1 MPSFPSASDQN
12 PLIGRLRALC
22 AHADN
27 GDDIRV
33 KFRYTNAQG
42 RVEQVENG
50 WVYRLVERNHL
61 GNMVVQ
67 IEVELEE
74 GIHVRWFR
82 VDRMENLITSEEV
95 EVLGAPETLTEGM
108 SKYDTLAQLIADGPD
123 SPTVSFTATTD
134 AGETKEIRRA
144 YVLGVTPAGPR
155 TNNRERVMVRVHDS
169 ELNHAFDVN
178 SINNL
183 VIDEPVVQDTPVE
196 SVYDTLTRL
205 VSEGSNS
212 TTVNFTYTERTGE
225 VQRIQNATVHQTWP
239 AYPQINV
246 NEAVVKVL
254 LPNSSERYLFA
265 IDRISDL
272 AVTVDTRDVLERL
285 VGAEGVTVSF
295 THDSDEGM
303 ERIENAYVIQVDAD
317 VVRVSTKGQVAPRY
331 AHSMY
336 IGRILNLIV
345 NEPVVQDTPVVD
357 EPVVQD
363 TPVMSIYD
371 TLVRVTAVSLDSPT
385 VSFTNT
391 DSTGG
396 TRELRRVYVLQIAPA
411 RPELGIT
418 EAQVEVRAYGRN
430 TSETFNISNISN
442 LVVDERVAGELPVE
456 NIYDILTRVASE
468 NSSTQTVSFTYTHRV
483 DGAQR
488 IHNARVLQTWL
499 AYPQLDVNEAV
510 VKVILQGNT
519 EGQLFAIDRISN
531 LGVNADMREALERI
545 VGVEGY
551 TVSFADAASHSHWS
565 GMHLIEVT
573 SERAKF
579 VRDPR
584 IHPRYSLKV
593 LFEDISNLI
602 VSNDVPDEANPVALT
617 PWPGGS
623 GRNTDRPMT
632 GDVVDPR
639 IITGAPTANPLAGH
653 YFDGTDPATVSAT
666 LSQADTEETTLL
678 LELFAYLSSRHAEGH
693 NDDLSFTY
701 TNARGRVER
710 IQHGWVTGVEP
721 VNRNGNPVVTVE
733 MDDRTRTFRVDRMDD
748 ISTSAGPS
756 AIPDFP
762 WLSAARFVVFDV
774 LPLAEEVEYFS
785 SLMTPSS
792 TVVNFTYRNAQG
804 RVENISNG
812 TVVDVQGRNRNGNFV
827 ITVETPERQ
836 GDRARTF
843 RVDRITNL
851 VVVFD
856 PTSEQ
861 AISERS
867 AVDYVDFDALDA
879 AAEAAGLGTTQE
891 RVDRLLNY
899 LLRDRTME
907 TTITFDYT
915 SAQGARSLVEQLTLM
930 SVSESRHHSGKNI
943 LLGFLEQSDGLF
955 ARKVF
960 RTDRIQNITVDCRPL
975 PANLG

>member
-1 MPSFPSASDQN
+1 MPSFPSDQN

-108 SKYDTLAQLIADGPD
+108 SKYDTLAQLITDGPD

-169 ELNHAFDVN
+169 ELNQAFDVH

-183 VIDEPVVQDTPVE
+183 
-196 SVYDTLTRL
+196 
-205 VSEGSNS
+205 
-212 TTVNFTYTERTGE
+212 
-225 VQRIQNATVHQTWP
+225 
-239 AYPQINV
+239 
-246 NEAVVKVL
+246 
-254 LPNSSERYLFA
+254 
-265 IDRISDL
+265 
-272 AVTVDTRDVLERL
+272 
-285 VGAEGVTVSF
+285 
-295 THDSDEGM
+295 
-303 ERIENAYVIQVDAD
+303 
-317 VVRVSTKGQVAPRY
+317 
-331 AHSMY
+331 
-336 IGRILNLIV
+336 
-345 NEPVVQDTPVVD
+345 VVD

-391 DSTGG
+391 DSAGA

-584 IHPRYSLKV
+584 IHPRYSLKIP
-593 LFEDISNLI
+593 FEDISNLI
-602 VSNDVPDEANPVALT
+602 VSNDVPDEDTVE
-617 PWPGGS
+617 
-623 GRNTDRPMT
+623 
-632 GDVVDPR
+632 
-639 IITGAPTANPLAGH
+639 APTVTGTPAAEPLANQ
-653 YFDGTDPATVSAT
+653 YFDGTDAATEAAT
-666 LSQADTEETTLL
+666 AHADAEETVQLL
-678 LELFAYLSSRHAEGH
+678 QLFAYLSIRHSEGQ
-693 NDDLSFTY
+693 NDELNFTY
-701 TNARGRVER
+701 TNAQGRSER
-710 IQHGWVTGVEP
+710 VRCGQLTGIESM
-721 VNRNGNPVVTVE
+721 NRNGNPIVTVE
-733 MDDRTRTFRVDRMDD
+733 VDGRARTFRVDRMDD
-748 ISTSAGPS
+748 ISTSVGPNTT
-756 AIPDFP
+756 PDFP
-762 WLSAARFVVFDV
+762 GFDAGTFVELDV
-774 LPLAEEVEYFS
+774 QSRSEEVEYFS
-785 SLMTPSS
+785 SLITAEPS
-792 TVVNFTYRNAQG
+792 TVVNFTYTNAQG
-804 RVENISNG
+804 RVENITNG
-812 TVVDVQGRNRNGNFV
+812 TVVQVEGRNRNGNFI
-827 ITVETPERQ
+827 ITVEVPGRESV
-836 GDRARTF
+836 RARTF

-851 VVVFD
+851 VAVFN
-856 PTSEQ
+856 PANEQ
-861 AISERS
+861 TTNAPSVNYS

-879 AAEAAGLGTTQE
+879 AAEAGTDQE
-891 RVDRLLNY
+891 NVVELLVELLVDFSA
-899 LLRDRTME
+899 E
-907 TTITFDYT
+907 PIISFDYT
-915 SAQGARSLVEQLTLM
+915 SAQGRSRHVTLLTPVSLRPSRHIGNNVLVAFVEQ
-930 SVSESRHHSGKNI
+930 G
-943 LLGFLEQSDGLF
+943 DGSF
-955 ARKVF
+955 ARKTF
-960 RTDRIQNITVDCRPL
+960 RTDRIQNIVVY
-975 PANLG
+975 

>member
-1 MPSFPSASDQN
+1 MPPFPSASDQS

-67 IEVELEE
+67 VEVELEE

-95 EVLGAPETLTEGM
+95 EVLEAAETLTEGM
-108 SKYDTLAQLIADGPD
+108 SKYDTLAQLIADGLD

-169 ELNHAFDVN
+169 DLNQAFDVR

-183 VIDEPVVQDTPVE
+183 VIDEPVVQD
-196 SVYDTLTRL
+196 
-205 VSEGSNS
+205 
-212 TTVNFTYTERTGE
+212 
-225 VQRIQNATVHQTWP
+225 A
-239 AYPQINV
+239 
-246 NEAVVKVL
+246 
-254 LPNSSERYLFA
+254 
-265 IDRISDL
+265 
-272 AVTVDTRDVLERL
+272 
-285 VGAEGVTVSF
+285 
-295 THDSDEGM
+295 
-303 ERIENAYVIQVDAD
+303 
-317 VVRVSTKGQVAPRY
+317 
-331 AHSMY
+331 
-336 IGRILNLIV
+336 
-345 NEPVVQDTPVVD
+345 
-357 EPVVQD
+357 
-363 TPVMSIYD
+363 PVMSVYD
-371 TLVRVTAVSLDSPT
+371 TLVRVTAAGLDSPT

-391 DSTGG
+391 DSAGA

-430 TSETFNISNISN
+430 TSETYNISNISN

-456 NIYDILTRVASE
+456 NTYDILTRVASE
-468 NSSTQTVSFTYTHRV
+468 RSNTATVSFTYTHRI

-510 VKVILQGNT
+510 VKVILQGDT
-519 EGQLFAIDRISN
+519 EGQLFAIDRIGN
-531 LGVNADMREALERI
+531 LGVNANMREALERI

-551 TVSFADAASHSHWS
+551 TVSFADAGSNTHWR

-584 IHPRYSLKV
+584 INPRYSLKV
-593 LFEDISNLI
+593 PFEDISNLI
-602 VSNDVPDEANPVALT
+602 VSNDVPDEADGETEFSTIT
-617 PWPGGS
+617 PWRGVS
-623 GRNTDRPMT
+623 GPDLHGVSVPEDTTASPL
-632 GDVVDPR
+632 
-639 IITGAPTANPLAGH
+639 ITGAPTRNPLAGQ
-653 YFDGTDPATVSAT
+653 YFDGTDAATEAAVAH
-666 LSQADTEETTLL
+666 ANTEETTLL
-678 LELFAYLSSRHAEGH
+678 LELFTYLSSRYAEGQ
-693 NDDLSFTY
+693 DDELSFTY
-701 TNARGRVER
+701 TNTRGRVER

-721 VNRNGNPVVTVE
+721 VNRNGNPIVTVE
-733 MDDRTRTFRVDRMDD
+733 IDDRTRTFRIDRMDD
-748 ISTSAGPS
+748 ISTSVGPNTTPNFPGFDAGT
-756 AIPDFP
+756 
-762 WLSAARFVVFDV
+762 FVELDV

-861 AISERS
+861 AINEPAAVDYS

-879 AAEAAGLGTTQE
+879 AAEVAAEEEEGVNVHIDELVLEILVGPTE
-891 RVDRLLNY
+891 ESV
-899 LLRDRTME
+899 
-907 TTITFDYT
+907 ITFDYT
-915 SAQGARSLVEQLTLM
+915 SAQGARRRVANVTPVSLRPSNTNA
-930 SVSESRHHSGKNI
+930 GKNV
-943 LLGFLEQSDGLF
+943 LVGFVEREDGLF
-955 ARKVF
+955 ARKTF
-960 RTDRIQNITVDCRPL
+960 RTDRIQNVTVTER
-975 PANLG
+975 

>member
-1 MPSFPSASDQN
+1 MPSFPSDQN

-108 SKYDTLAQLIADGPD
+108 SKYDTLAQLITDGPD

-169 ELNHAFDVN
+169 ELNQAFDVH

-183 VIDEPVVQDTPVE
+183 
-196 SVYDTLTRL
+196 
-205 VSEGSNS
+205 
-212 TTVNFTYTERTGE
+212 
-225 VQRIQNATVHQTWP
+225 
-239 AYPQINV
+239 
-246 NEAVVKVL
+246 
-254 LPNSSERYLFA
+254 
-265 IDRISDL
+265 
-272 AVTVDTRDVLERL
+272 
-285 VGAEGVTVSF
+285 
-295 THDSDEGM
+295 
-303 ERIENAYVIQVDAD
+303 
-317 VVRVSTKGQVAPRY
+317 
-331 AHSMY
+331 
-336 IGRILNLIV
+336 
-345 NEPVVQDTPVVD
+345 VVD

-391 DSTGG
+391 DSAGA

-468 NSSTQTVSFTYTHRV
+468 NSNTQTVSFTYTHRI

-584 IHPRYSLKV
+584 IHPRYSLKIP
-593 LFEDISNLI
+593 FEDISNLI
-602 VSNDVPDEANPVALT
+602 VSNDVPDEDTVE
-617 PWPGGS
+617 
-623 GRNTDRPMT
+623 
-632 GDVVDPR
+632 
-639 IITGAPTANPLAGH
+639 APTVTGTPAAEPLANQ
-653 YFDGTDPATVSAT
+653 YFDGTDAATEAAT
-666 LSQADTEETTLL
+666 AHADAEETVQLL
-678 LELFAYLSSRHAEGH
+678 QLFAYLSIRHSEGQ
-693 NDDLSFTY
+693 NDELNFTY
-701 TNARGRVER
+701 TNAQGRSER
-710 IQHGWVTGVEP
+710 VRCGQLTGIESM
-721 VNRNGNPVVTVE
+721 NRNGNPIVTVE
-733 MDDRTRTFRVDRMDD
+733 VDGRARTFRVDRMDD
-748 ISTSAGPS
+748 ISTSVGPNTT
-756 AIPDFP
+756 PDFP
-762 WLSAARFVVFDV
+762 GFDAGTFVELDV
-774 LPLAEEVEYFS
+774 QSRSEEVEYFS
-785 SLMTPSS
+785 SLITAEPS
-792 TVVNFTYRNAQG
+792 TVVNFTYTNAQG
-804 RVENISNG
+804 RVENITNG
-812 TVVDVQGRNRNGNFV
+812 TVVQVEGRNRNGNFI
-827 ITVETPERQ
+827 ITVEVPGRESV
-836 GDRARTF
+836 RARTF

-851 VVVFD
+851 VAVFN
-856 PTSEQ
+856 PANEQ
-861 AISERS
+861 TTNAPSVNYS

-879 AAEAAGLGTTQE
+879 AAEAGTDQE
-891 RVDRLLNY
+891 NVVELLVELLVDFSA
-899 LLRDRTME
+899 E
-907 TTITFDYT
+907 PIISFDYT
-915 SAQGARSLVEQLTLM
+915 SAQGRSRHVTLLTPVSLRPSRHIGNNVLVAFVEQ
-930 SVSESRHHSGKNI
+930 G
-943 LLGFLEQSDGLF
+943 DGSF
-955 ARKVF
+955 ARKTF
-960 RTDRIQNITVDCRPL
+960 RTDRIQNIVVY
-975 PANLG
+975 